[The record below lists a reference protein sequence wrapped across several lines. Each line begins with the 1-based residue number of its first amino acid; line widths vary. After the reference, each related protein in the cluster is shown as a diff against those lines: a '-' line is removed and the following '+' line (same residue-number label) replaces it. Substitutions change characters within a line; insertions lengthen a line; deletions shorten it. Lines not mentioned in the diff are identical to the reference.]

1 MSSTSRP
8 LAAMRECIQAAVDE
22 GIWPAAQ
29 FAVARHNETVVFE
42 SFGDARESDRFCL
55 FSATKPIVASLVWQL
70 IGEDLIGLETRVA
83 EVWPEFGAHG
93 KDVVTIEQVL
103 LHTCGFPNAA
113 IERETVV
120 TREGRSAR
128 MTDWRLEWPPGTR
141 YEYHPLAAH
150 WVLAEVVQRV
160 TGQDYREAL
169 RAHVL
174 DPLGLER
181 LELGVPNE
189 RQGDLKP
196 VTATGKHRIEMLE
209 TLSGRRVD
217 EAVLEANESVVLALA
232 NDPELIAVGAPG
244 GGAFSDAASVA
255 LFYQELI
262 WNSTELWRPDVL
274 ADATGHIRN
283 TFPDPDRVGASANRS
298 IGLVIA
304 GPDDGAVLR
313 VPSRDAAIPMRP
325 FGGCTSPRGFG
336 HGGAGGQSAWA
347 DPKTGLSF
355 CLLTSGLNRDVLADY
370 ERHIVIESLVS
381 QWA

>member
-1 MSSTSRP
+1 MSSTSQP
-8 LAAMRECIQAAVDE
+8 LAAMRERIQGAVDE
-22 GIWPAAQ
+22 GVWPAAQ
-29 FAVARHNETVVFE
+29 FAVARHNETVAFE

-93 KDVVTIEQVL
+93 KDVVTVEQVL

-113 IERETVV
+113 IERGTVV

-128 MTDWRLEWPPGTR
+128 MADWRLEWLPGSR

-150 WVLAEVVQRV
+150 WVLAEVAQRV

-169 RAHVL
+169 RARVL

-181 LELGVPNE
+181 LELGVPKE

-196 VTATGKHRIEMLE
+196 VTATGKHPIATLE
-209 TLSGRRVD
+209 ALSGRRVD

-244 GGAFSDAASVA
+244 GGVFSDAASVA

-304 GPDDGAVLR
+304 GSDDGAVLR

-370 ERHIVIESLVS
+370 ERHIEIESLVS